1 MRIEEI
7 RQLPVEELRLR
18 LRDAEEE
25 YANLRFQ
32 HAMRQLDNPMRL
44 RLIRKD
50 IARMKTVLREYE
62 LGIRVP
68 PGASQAAAEAKPG
81 QAKP

>member
-7 RQLPVEELRLR
+7 RQLPVEELKLR

-62 LGIRVP
+62 LGIRTP
-68 PGASQAAAEAKPG
+68 PGAAAPASDRKPE
-81 QAKP
+81 QAKA

>member
-7 RQLPVEELRLR
+7 RQLPVDELKLR

-44 RLIRKD
+44 RQIRKD

-62 LGIRVP
+62 LGIRKP
-68 PGASQAAAEAKPG
+68 PGASEAKAEG
-81 QAKP
+81 QEEKAKA

>member
-7 RQLPVEELRLR
+7 RQLPVEELKLR

-44 RLIRKD
+44 RQIRKD

-68 PGASQAAAEAKPG
+68 PGGSAAEQEKKAEEAKS
-81 QAKP
+81 